1 MMAKVLWEERGA
13 VRLVWMSE
21 ESAMQRVSW
30 MGTAAMLVVSSVAF
44 GQAPMSMPMGQAPA
58 SGAPVAAGPAAEVQR
73 AYAGQMGNILKAAEK
88 MPADQ
93 YQFKPTP
100 DVRTFA
106 RVLNHITEAQSR
118 SCGVANHVAPAD
130 IAKPPSDT
138 ADKDAIIAGLKASFA
153 ECDKAFAATTDA
165 NFTEMLTVGQNKRSR
180 AGLMWGTVS
189 HDNEQ
194 YATLAL
200 YLRLKGLVP
209 PSSEK

>member
-1 MMAKVLWEERGA
+1 VLAKIFK
-13 VRLVWMSE
+13 
-21 ESAMQRVSW
+21 ESAMRRVSL
-30 MGTAAMLVVSSVAF
+30 MSVVAMLAVSGLSF
-44 GQAPMSMPMGQAPA
+44 GQAPAN
-58 SGAPVAAGPAAEVQR
+58 GAPVATGPAAEVQR
-73 AYAGQMGNILKAAEK
+73 AYAGQMNNILKAAEK

-93 YQFKPTP
+93 YQYKPTP

-106 RVLNHITEAQSR
+106 RVVNHVTEAQTR
-118 SCGVANHVAPAD
+118 SCGTANHVAPAD
-130 IAKPPSDT
+130 MPKPPSDT

-165 NFTEMLTVGQNKRSR
+165 NFTEMFTVGQGKRSR

-194 YATLAL
+194 YSTLAM